1 MLSHFSHVR
10 LFAAPWTIAH
20 QAFLSIEFSR
30 QGYWSGL
37 PCPPPGESPNPG
49 IKPASPALQAE
60 VTYPKCRAR
69 IWIQAY
75 IFPNFTFFSLICYLP
90 GNRRKNLREQW
101 SLPKT
106 PPKILSYQAP
116 LLSCV
121 QLFGTPMDCNPTGSS
136 VHVIFQERILEWMAI
151 SFSRGSSQPRDQTCV
166 SCVLHWHVDSLP
178 HTIWESSPHR
188 LLLSY
193 VSFSSIHLFCWCSE
207 AHSMNQ
213 APSRFR
219 VLAWLF
225 SLPWNTLHKDIHLV
239 HAYLPF
245 GPLLKYHLHCE
256 TQTMTDK
263 TACSPGPVTTSTP
276 NPSPLSLF
284 PLVTIWHTV
293 YSYFFIF
300 WRPH

>member
-1 MLSHFSHVR
+1 MFSHFSHVQ

-20 QAFLSIEFSR
+20 EAFLSIEFSR
-30 QGYWSGL
+30 QGYWHGL

-101 SLPKT
+101 SLLKT
-106 PPKILSYQAP
+106 PPTILSYQAP

-166 SCVLHWHVDSLP
+166 SCVSCVGTWILYPIPSGNP
-178 HTIWESSPHR
+178 
-188 LLLSY
+188 
-193 VSFSSIHLFCWCSE
+193 
-207 AHSMNQ
+207 
-213 APSRFR
+213 AP
-219 VLAWLF
+219 
-225 SLPWNTLHKDIHLV
+225 
-239 HAYLPF
+239 
-245 GPLLKYHLHCE
+245 
-256 TQTMTDK
+256 
-263 TACSPGPVTTSTP
+263 TTSFYP
-276 NPSPLSLF
+276 VFLF
-284 PLVTIWHTV
+284 PLSICSVGALRPIQWTRHPPGSGSWLGCFLCAEILSTKIPTWFMLISPSGLSSNTTFTV
-293 YSYFFIF
+293 RLSDHD
-300 WRPH
+300 R